1 MKNGI
6 VIPCYNEAN
15 RLQFDQFRSFLE
27 ENKSYTLCFVNDGSK
42 DETLSQLEDFSK
54 NTARVMVVNLTENM
68 GKAEAVRQG
77 VQQLLMKNEFSTVG
91 YLDADLATGFDDYM
105 RLTDLLRVTRKS
117 MVFGSRKM
125 EESGNID
132 RSFLRDSASKLIG
145 KFIHLII
152 GMPIKDTQ
160 CGAKVFT
167 NVTASYLFSKSFMSR
182 WLFDVELFIRM
193 KALYQEDTLEK
204 LTEVPLNSWE
214 EVEGSKI
221 TLRESLKFPIQLA
234 EIGYAYRLKP
244 QLVRTQNPY
253 SLGTLDGAA

>member
-27 ENKSYTLCFVNDGSK
+27 ENKSYSLCFVNDGSK

-152 GMPIKDTQ
+152 GMPIKDTP
-160 CGAKVFT
+160 V
-167 NVTASYLFSKSFMSR
+167 SYTHL
-182 WLFDVELFIRM
+182 
-193 KALYQEDTLEK
+193 TLP
-204 LTEVPLNSWE
+204 TICSV
-214 EVEGSKI
+214 
-221 TLRESLKFPIQLA
+221 
-234 EIGYAYRLKP
+234 
-244 QLVRTQNPY
+244 
-253 SLGTLDGAA
+253 